1 MSIIH
6 NQWCLMFKLSVALTY
21 LLASYPIRVKMNEK
35 YMIWQLKRVRGIETN
50 RTKIECNNLV
60 LSVVSKEWSKCIHQ
74 QCWWRNAWALE
85 QGMLICKMNKT
96 FTSWNSFRFLSPI
109 RRSKKWWAIICYSG
123 YRPRNIF
130 YKNTLNK

>member
-1 MSIIH
+1 
-6 NQWCLMFKLSVALTY
+6 MFKLSVALTY

-74 QCWWRNAWALE
+74 QC
-85 QGMLICKMNKT
+85 
-96 FTSWNSFRFLSPI
+96 
-109 RRSKKWWAIICYSG
+109 
-123 YRPRNIF
+123 
-130 YKNTLNK
+130 